1 MNASGGDRVLV
12 VEEPD
17 GRDVLK
23 LGLEMAG
30 YEVDLADDGEAGLIV
45 AAARAP
51 VAVIV
56 DPSVPIIDGWTL
68 AESLRTMFGEH
79 IRLVAVTS
87 RDEPDERDRSR
98 TAGFD
103 TQLVRPV
110 SPNRVTQTLRQ
121 LLAH

>member
-1 MNASGGDRVLV
+1 MRMILPLS
-12 VEEPD
+12 
-17 GRDVLK
+17 
-23 LGLEMAG
+23 
-30 YEVDLADDGEAGLIV
+30 
-45 AAARAP
+45 AARAP

-87 RDEPDERDRSR
+87 RDEPEERDRSR

-103 TQLVRPV
+103 AQLVRPA
-110 SPNRVTQTLRQ
+110 SPNRVTQTLRR